1 MAIDQRNI
9 SASLRMMDDRVLQ
22 RYAAMHKN
30 DPYIFPLAFQ
40 ESQNRKALEANK
52 AAQMGGQEMPK
63 VNDAALMAM
72 APQAAPQQAP
82 QAQGISNLPAPN
94 MQRMADG
101 GIAGYGDD
109 EEGMATG
116 GIAGYGDGDDV
127 PRQNGMAQG
136 GMYDFAQRSEPV
148 VRMSGGGHIPRYQ
161 GVPLE
166 DGGDGSVVD
175 EFKGVDDQIIAN
187 MERQKLLGAFDDYS
201 AYTPKPKKG
210 SKAAKKLE
218 EEAKKEVKK
227 EEPAKK
233 PELPALA
240 PYVPKTALQARAEAE
255 TMAAPELA
263 EIQKSYKPF
272 AEQFAQDRARIEGRE
287 KNAVSD
293 ALIRAGLATMAGKSQ
308 FALQNIG
315 EGGLQGLNAYQEA
328 QKANEASRRAL
339 TQSELLMN
347 QARRAESQGARGE
360 AAKFVT
366 QAEQA
371 QQTATQFAQ
380 KAREIEN
387 TAAYQRDS
395 TATAQQNARTQE
407 RMADAAM
414 VSAKASQSRANAL
427 NAVDKSALTPK
438 DVAKYR
444 DTAIDNVNKN
454 YETKLVQAQIAAGR
468 SGKKFDEKTWYNDQV
483 TEEFNRLIQGLQ
495 TGRGVGRMDE
505 TPTGGKL
512 SDGTYNI
519 PSKGFGKAEVVTPNK

>member
-1 MAIDQRNI
+1 MAIDQRDI
-9 SASLRMMDDRVLQ
+9 TSQLRMMDDRALQ
-22 RYAAMHKN
+22 QYAAMHKS
-30 DPYIFPLAFQ
+30 DPYVFPLAFQ
-40 ESQNRKALEANK
+40 ESQNRQKLRMSGQARMA
-52 AAQMGGQEMPK
+52 GQEQPK
-63 VNDAALMAM
+63 VADAALMAM
-72 APQAAPQQAP
+72 TPE
-82 QAQGISNLPAPN
+82 AQGISSLPAPN

-109 EEGMATG
+109 EEQGMATG
-116 GIAGYGDGDDV
+116 G
-127 PRQNGMAQG
+127 MG
-136 GMYDFAQRSEPV
+136 GMFNFAQRSEPV

-161 GVPLE
+161 GVAIE
-166 DGGDGSVVD
+166 DGGDGSMVD

-233 PELPALA
+233 PELPALT
-240 PYVPKTALQARAEAE
+240 PYTPKTTAQARAEADKI
-255 TMAAPELA
+255 AAPELA
-263 EIQKSYKPF
+263 EIKESYKPF
-272 AEQFAQDRARIEGRE
+272 AEQFAQDRSRIEGRE

-339 TQSELLMN
+339 TQSEMLMS
-347 QARRAESQGARGE
+347 QAQRAEGRGARAD
-360 AAKFVT
+360 AASLFA

-387 TAAYQRDS
+387 TKAYQDAS
-395 TATAQQNARTQE
+395 VATAQQNAITQG

-414 VSAKASQSRANAL
+414 ISAKASQSRANAL
-427 NAVDKSALTPK
+427 NAAGGSEDKRTAALVKVQNALNADPEYK
-438 DVAKYR
+438 EAAKFAKYQGS
-444 DTAIDNVNKN
+444 IGDNARATMDKKKREV
-454 YETKLVQAQIAAGR
+454 YRLLAPELLESLDAG
-468 SGKKFDEKTWYNDQV
+468 KAK
-483 TEEFNRLIQGLQ
+483 
-495 TGRGVGRMDE
+495 
-505 TPTGGKL
+505 TPTGSGGGAPL
-512 SDGTYNI
+512 PPISSFYN
-519 PSKGFGKAEVVTPNK
+519 K